1 MESDGA
7 GINCFAIAYLITFFC
22 YSMIVIMKK
31 LGLKEYLA
39 DTWNL
44 ADILTLLLSFLAF
57 ALYIILKMSIIAL
70 QNQVS

>member
-1 MESDGA
+1 
-7 GINCFAIAYLITFFC
+7 
-22 YSMIVIMKK
+22 MIVIMKK

-70 QNQVS
+70 QNQVSRTYVEWNSGAIMI

>member
-1 MESDGA
+1 MVCDVGFQLLCDGFR
-7 GINCFAIAYLITFFC
+7 NTLFLCC
-22 YSMIVIMKK
+22 SMIVIMKK

-44 ADILTLLLSFLAF
+44 ADIFTLLLSFLAF